1 MNKNRG
7 KLAVRFRNINI
18 LFIILI
24 LSVTVIVCGI
34 LVYNFADNAS
44 RDYVRFYTA
53 DSVDIFSS
61 HLSSELVL
69 VRRISQIPEIIEWF
83 ADENDPEK
91 KEAAFTEMI
100 AFNEILQTDGFYFA
114 ILDSFNNY
122 SIKSNA
128 TLSDF
133 SPVDVLD
140 SLNPGDQWFFNAVG
154 SFFDFTLQMDVDR
167 NTNSRRLWINHQVY
181 KDGKSVGIFRS
192 AINFDNVFDELFGN
206 YDARNVHGFIID
218 HRGIIQIDSSGTGS
232 GLVNTGGNISVTE
245 NHILTIN
252 SYESFITAINRYQRN
267 PTIFYGRVE
276 PEVIRLP
283 EGDYRY
289 LSIAP
294 IPNTNWLFVTFF
306 SPAALFDVVGM
317 LPPISVVVLAF
328 VIFAVLNSILI
339 RRMLFKP
346 LNRLSESVSTSDLD
360 ENEIYGINRQ
370 DEIGDLARTTQE
382 VWSRLN
388 DMAVTLQKSAE
399 EARAASDSK
408 SAFLAHMSH
417 EIRTPMN
424 SIIGFSE
431 LALDNSLPQKVEGY
445 IKNILDNSEW
455 LLQIINDILDLS
467 KIESGKIELENIPFD
482 LGDMFNACRTI
493 IMPKAM
499 EKGLVMY
506 FYAEPS
512 VGKRI
517 YGDPT
522 RLRQVFINLLS
533 NAVKFTNTGMI
544 KMNAIIK
551 SIDSKSVSMYFEIRD
566 SGIGITKEQMSRIF
580 DPFMQAESGT
590 TRKFGGSGLGLTITK
605 NIIEMMGGTLS
616 IDSTPGIGSKF
627 SFELTFNAIDDEGAE
642 DFADKI
648 IFNDLEKPEFDGEI
662 LLCEDNIMN
671 QQVISEHLSRVGL
684 RTVIAQNGQVGV
696 DMVKKRI
703 QEGTKL
709 FDLIF
714 MDMHMPV
721 MDGLE
726 ASAAINELNTGIPI
740 IAMTANIMT
749 NDRELYEKSGMSGFV
764 GKPFTSQELW
774 RCLMKY
780 FKPLNWQVQNEA
792 QYIHA
797 NHELHQKLLIRF
809 IEHNRDV
816 YPAINEA
823 LSAGD
828 MKLAHRLVHSLK
840 SNAGQIGKTVLQHSA
855 EEVEKGLIDGVNNV
869 KPEQLDRLEIEL
881 NAVFS
886 SLSSVMPDVHES
898 LPEEEQV
905 DKAVIGRLLDRL
917 EPLLKDND
925 TESLIFA
932 ENLRL
937 VPGSEKLIRLIE
949 NFDFE
954 EALKQLY
961 KFKENL

>member
-1 MNKNRG
+1 MRRNRG
-7 KLAVRFRNINI
+7 KLAARFRNINI
-18 LFIILI
+18 ILIIFI
-24 LSVTVIVCGI
+24 LSVTIVVCGI

-61 HLSSELVL
+61 HLSSELLL
-69 VRRISQIPEIIEWF
+69 VQRISQTPEIVEWF
-83 ADENDPEK
+83 ADESNKEK
-91 KEAAFTEMI
+91 KEAAFNEMI
-100 AFNEILQTDGFYFA
+100 VFADVLQINGLHFAVLESFNE
-114 ILDSFNNY
+114 Y
-122 SIKSNA
+122 SIDA
-128 TLSDF
+128 GAPF
-133 SPVDVLD
+133 SEFVPFNVLD
-140 SLNPGDQWFFNAVG
+140 SLDPYDQWFFNAVG
-154 SFFDFTLQMDVDR
+154 SFFDFTLNMDVDR
-167 NTNSRRLWINHQVY
+167 EANSRLLRINHQVY
-181 KDGKSVGIFRS
+181 KDEKAVGVFSS
-192 AINFDNVFDELFGN
+192 AIQFDDVFDELFGH
-206 YDARNVHGFIID
+206 YDARNVNGFVID
-218 HRGIIQIDSSGTGS
+218 HRGIIQIDSSVTDPGMISDTGNVLYS
-232 GLVNTGGNISVTE
+232 E

-252 SYESFITAINRYQRN
+252 SYDAFISAINRYQRN
-267 PTIFYGRVE
+267 PTIFYGRAV

-283 EGDYRY
+283 EGSYRY

-306 SPAALFDVVGM
+306 SPAALFDVMGM
-317 LPPISVVVLAF
+317 LPPISVVVVAF
-328 VIFAVLNSILI
+328 VIFAVINSLLI
-339 RRMLFKP
+339 KRLLFKP
-346 LNRLSESVSTSDLD
+346 LNEFSESVSTSDLD
-360 ENEIYGINRQ
+360 ESEIYGIDRN
-370 DEIGDLARTTQE
+370 DEIGDLARNTHE

-388 DMAVTLQKSAE
+388 DMAVTLQKTAE
-399 EARAASDSK
+399 EAKAASETK

-431 LALDNSLPQKVEGY
+431 LALDNSLPFKVEGY

-493 IMPKAM
+493 ILPKAM
-499 EKGLVMY
+499 EKGLAMY

-551 SIDSKSVSMYFEIRD
+551 SLDSKSVTVSFEIKD
-566 SGIGITKEQMSRIF
+566 SGIGITQEQITRIF

-605 NIIEMMGGTLS
+605 NIIEMMGGTLN

-627 SFELTFNAIDDEGAE
+627 SFELTFNAIDDEGR
-642 DFADKI
+642 ADSSNNI

-662 LLCEDNIMN
+662 LLCEDNLMN
-671 QQVISEHLSRVGL
+671 QQVISEHLARVGL
-684 RTVIAQNGQVGV
+684 RTVIAQNGQIGV
-696 DMVKKRI
+696 DMVKKRL
-703 QEGTKL
+703 EDGTKL

-726 ASAAINELNTGIPI
+726 ASALIDELNTGIPI

-780 FKPLNWQVQNEA
+780 FKPLNWQVQDEA
-792 QYIHA
+792 QYIHS
-797 NHELHQKLLIRF
+797 NHELHQKLLIKF
-809 IEHNRDV
+809 IEHNRDIF
-816 YPAINEA
+816 YEINEA
-823 LSAGD
+823 ISND
-828 MKLAHRLVHSLK
+828 DIKLAHRLVHSLK
-840 SNAGQIGKTVLQHSA
+840 SNAGQIGKTILHHAA
-855 EEVEKGLIDGVNNV
+855 EVVENGMLNGVFNV
-869 KPEQLDRLEIEL
+869 SPEQMDRLEIEL
-881 NAVFS
+881 NAVIA
-886 SLSSVMPDVHES
+886 SLTSVMQEGRDSQKED
-898 LPEEEQV
+898 QV
-905 DKAVIGRLLDRL
+905 DKAAIGRLFERL
-917 EPLLKDND
+917 EPLLKDSD
-925 TESLIFA
+925 TECLIFT
-932 ENLRL
+932 EYLSI
-937 VPGSEKLIRLIE
+937 VPGSEKLIKMIE
-949 NFDFE
+949 NFDFD
-954 EALKQLY
+954 EALKQLNIL
-961 KFKENL
+961 KENT